1 MKTQSTSKIL
11 VATLAIAMTIL
22 ACGQTNATEE
32 AAVSVSIVTPA
43 DGSSANVGSEAQI
56 ISLSTAPDG
65 ISRLELAVNGQV
77 VRTDIPTDGNPTTF
91 TVVQTWIPGQ
101 EGTATISVVAY
112 DINNIASVP
121 ATITINVQAGGGS
134 GIPIVPSSLPDQP
147 TYTPVATYTTAPTYT
162 PQPTYTPLPTDTSIP
177 SPTATMRVFIPLLPT
192 FHVLLPPKTEQVY
205 EQEYITSGSVGDVSV
220 ACPDGSVVVGGGY
233 ASSADMLVYT
243 QSKNGNG
250 WRVYAKNNAASS
262 KLLNAYAV
270 CLYNTGGTTEQIL
283 QQVSVAA
290 GDIGHPVAS
299 CPSGSVVTGGGFAS
313 RSDGSFYVYNSSK
326 SGNGWQV
333 YARNNS
339 GASIPLNVYAIC
351 LSGTTATSSDV
362 YEQKSIPASS
372 TDSAIATC
380 PTGNLVTGGGFAAGN
395 GLVLYTTNMKDNLSW
410 QTYAKNTTGA
420 GVLLNSYAICISFP

>member
-32 AAVSVSIVTPA
+32 TGVTVSIVNPA
-43 DGSSANVGSEAQI
+43 DGSSMNIGADIDIV
-56 ISLSTAPDG
+56 SLSTATDG
-65 ISRLELAVNGQV
+65 ISRVELAVNGQV
-77 VRTDIPTDGNPTTF
+77 IRTDIPTDGNPITF
-91 TVVQTWIPGQ
+91 TAVQIWTPGQ
-101 EGTATISVVAY
+101 VGTFTISVVAY
-112 DINNIASVP
+112 DTNNMVSEP
-121 ATITINVQAGGGS
+121 STITLTILSSDGS
-134 GIPIVPSSLPDQP
+134 EIPVVPSPLPDQP
-147 TYTPVATYTTAPTYT
+147 TYTPVATYTIAPTYT
-162 PQPTYTPLPTDTSIP
+162 PQPTYTPLPTDTPIP

-205 EQEYITSGSVGDVSV
+205 EQEYVTSGSVGDVSV
-220 ACPDGSVVVGGGY
+220 ACPAGSVVVGGGY

-243 QSKNGNG
+243 HSMDGNG

-262 KLLNAYAV
+262 KLLNAYAI

-410 QTYAKNTTGA
+410 QTYARNTTGSS
-420 GVLLNSYAICISFP
+420 VLLNSYAVCISFP